1 MLQNVLGRDTI
12 NQYNLYLPDTVLR
25 HFYMSRFVFVSV
37 FLMACWSAYAQD
49 PDRVMPIEEQLMRK
63 AAEKNA
69 TQSQV
74 LLRNQRY
81 LAFDTGSSRYR
92 FFVGDEIRFKLRGD
106 RFKYAGEIV
115 SMSDSSFTFSVVNEV
130 TNRFENVSF
139 NMADVKRIYITR
151 RIPFVS
157 ALQYFAPLAGVGY
170 MMADIINGKRWK
182 DSWVNPQVAK
192 VTGGFILVG
201 FASRVLCHPSYKI
214 NQKHRLKV
222 LKTL

>member
-1 MLQNVLGRDTI
+1 ML
-12 NQYNLYLPDTVLR
+12 
-25 HFYMSRFVFVSV
+25 RFVIFSV
-37 FLMACWSAYAQD
+37 LLMTCWSAWAQD
-49 PDRVMPIEEQLMRK
+49 PERVVPIEEQLMRK

-69 TQSQV
+69 NQGQV
-74 LLRNQRY
+74 LLQNQRY
-81 LAFDTGSSRYR
+81 LVFDTGLRRYR
-92 FFVGDEIRFKLRGD
+92 FFIGDEIRFKLRGD

-139 NMADVKRIYITR
+139 SIKDIKRIYINR

-182 DSWVNPQVAK
+182 DNWVDPQVAK

-214 NQKHRLKV
+214 NERHRLKV